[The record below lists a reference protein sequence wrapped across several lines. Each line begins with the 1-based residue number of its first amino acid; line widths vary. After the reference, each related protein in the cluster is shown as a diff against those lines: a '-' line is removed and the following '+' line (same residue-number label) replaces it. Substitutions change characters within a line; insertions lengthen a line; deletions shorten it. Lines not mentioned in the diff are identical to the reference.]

1 MDRSAQREYGPASTA
16 RLVHPVRPSL
26 LPKTG
31 QKGADSPFYH
41 KDFLERQAQEE
52 LGEESQEDTDE
63 E

>member
-1 MDRSAQREYGPASTA
+1 MKRSLIGTKSALPF
-16 RLVHPVRPSL
+16 

-31 QKGADSPFYH
+31 QKAPDSPFYH

-52 LGEESQEDTDE
+52 LGEEAQENADE

>member
-1 MDRSAQREYGPASTA
+1 MKALSIGTKSAI
-16 RLVHPVRPSL
+16 SL

-31 QKGADSPFYH
+31 QEAPDSPFYH

-52 LGEESQEDTDE
+52 LGEEAQEDADE